1 MALRIRVPS
10 LATPSVG
17 TFTLV
22 ANGGVYAYS
31 GNNANLLFN
40 RALAADGGTYSYS
53 GNNATLTYTTAG
65 AFTLVADGGTY
76 SYSGNNANLL
86 VNRSLAAN
94 GGTYLYNGN
103 NTTLTYTTAGAFVL
117 SADGG
122 VYSYAG
128 NNSNLTF
135 SGTPI
140 IVDDTH
146 DGDYLPRKFKRERD
160 ERNKRKRD
168 IINAYEVLIEGRSP
182 VIEELIAQYAEPEP
196 QQTKAAK
203 PVSPRLDIDKIMQS
217 ADAIERLWN
226 AYIDMDDE
234 EILLLL

>member
-1 MALRIRVPS
+1 MASRRLFDGAQIELGILPIEG
-10 LATPSVG
+10 AAAG
-17 TFTLV
+17 AFTLV
-22 ANGGVYAYS
+22 
-31 GNNANLLFN
+31 
-40 RALAADGGTYSYS
+40 ADGGTYTYS

-76 SYSGNNANLL
+76 SYSGDNANLL
-86 VNRSLAAN
+86 FKRALAAD
-94 GGTYLYNGN
+94 GGTYSYSGN
-103 NTTLTYTTAGAFVL
+103 NANLTYTTAGAFVL
-117 SADGG
+117 TAEGG

-128 NNSNLTF
+128 NNANLTF

-168 IINAYEVLIEGRSP
+168 IINAYEVLVEGRSP
-182 VIEELIAQYAEPEP
+182 VIEELIAQYSDPEP

-203 PVSPRLDIDKIMQS
+203 PVAPRLDIDKIMQS

>member
-1 MALRIRVPS
+1 M
-10 LATPSVG
+10 
-17 TFTLV
+17 TLLTLLQSSS
-22 ANGGVYAYS
+22 S
-31 GNNANLLFN
+31 GNYVLS
-40 RALAADGGTYSYS
+40 ADGG
-53 GNNATLTYTTAG
+53 
-65 AFTLVADGGTY
+65 VY

-86 VNRSLAAN
+86 AGRALAAN
-94 GGTYLYNGN
+94 GGTYSYNGN
-103 NTTLTYTTAGAFVL
+103 NANLTYTTAGAFVL

-128 NNSNLTF
+128 NNANLTF

-160 ERNKRKRD
+160 ERKKRKRD
-168 IINAYEVLIEGRSP
+168 IINAYEVLVEGKSP
-182 VIEELIAQYAEPEP
+182 VIEELIAQYADPEP
-196 QQTKAAK
+196 KQAKATAA
-203 PVSPRLDIDKIMQS
+203 PRLDIDKIMQS